1 MDNTYFLSQ
10 SSSLTLVIIISLIFA
25 VLGIYHS
32 KKFHGISNYLT
43 ANRNIELF
51 SLTTSLVASAL
62 GAWILFGPVAAATWG
77 GIGAVIGYALGT
89 AFPMIF
95 LIYFGKKIRLEF
107 PKGSSLIEFMRKKFG
122 KSLFKLIL
130 LMTIFYMFIFLC
142 AEVTAVAVL
151 INYLSGTDLW
161 ITALIVLLATL
172 TYTLYGGLR
181 ASIFTD
187 NIQMIVIGFLLLILI
202 LIIGS
207 STGDNFSFAL
217 IKEKN
222 PQLLSSSYIPSY
234 TAGLTFFIAVAAT
247 NLFHQGNWQ
256 RVYAAK
262 DYYTLK
268 SALIISFFII
278 VPIVFL
284 MGFVGMVSFSIDP
297 SARADLGFFTLL
309 LKEQT
314 EMLSLIIVILGL
326 ALTISTVDTLVN
338 AISSLFVVDGKAT
351 FNLDKKTDYLK
362 ISKYFI
368 IFLSLIAFGVA
379 SKGFDIL
386 YLFLLADLFCC
397 AFVFTGSFEDGTVF
411 DTNVG
416 KDKPLVFQIGMK
428 EVIPGFEQGIV
439 GANKGSKR
447 KIKIPSMLAYGEK
460 GAGELI
466 PPNSNLIFE
475 FKILDVLS
483 PNYEK
488 IDSEKLE
495 NLINEN
501 AVALDIRLDNQWKK
515 TGVIKGSFQETAFD
529 INGKF
534 NVYLMDKVRALAGA
548 ESQGIELIFISHDGK
563 TAEILGNA
571 FAEDL
576 GFTNVYVLDGGI
588 QSWIKS
594 NKPLVSY
601 N

>member
-1 MDNTYFLSQ
+1 MDKTYFIEQ
-10 SSSLTLVIIISLIFA
+10 STSLTLVIVISLIFA

-32 KKFHGISNYLT
+32 KKFGGINNYLT
-43 ANRNIELF
+43 ANRNIGLF

-95 LIYFGKKIRLEF
+95 LIYFGKKIRDEF

-151 INYLSGTDLW
+151 INYLSGTELW
-161 ITALIVLLATL
+161 ITALIVLISTL

-187 NIQMIVIGFLLLILI
+187 NIQMIVIGILLLILI
-202 LIIGS
+202 SIIS
-207 STGDNFSFAL
+207 SSSGNNFSFEF
-217 IKEKN
+217 IEKKN

-262 DYYTLK
+262 NYQTLK
-268 SALIISFFII
+268 SSLVISFFII
-278 VPIVFL
+278 IPIVFL
-284 MGFVGMVSFSIDP
+284 MGFIGMVSFSLDSSIRP
-297 SARADLGFFTLL
+297 DLGFFTLL
-309 LKEQT
+309 LKDQT
-314 EMLSLIIVILGL
+314 ELLSLMIIVLGL
-326 ALTISTVDTLVN
+326 SLTISTVDTLVN
-338 AISSLFVVDGKAT
+338 AISSLFVIDGKAT

-368 IFLSLIAFGVA
+368 VFLSLIAFGVA

-397 AFVFTGSFEDGTVF
+397 AFVFTVFYSFY
-411 DTNVG
+411 
-416 KDKPLVFQIGMK
+416 
-428 EVIPGFEQGIV
+428 
-439 GANKGSKR
+439 NK
-447 KIKIPSMLAYGEK
+447 
-460 GAGELI
+460 
-466 PPNSNLIFE
+466 
-475 FKILDVLS
+475 V
-483 PNYEK
+483 
-488 IDSEKLE
+488 
-495 NLINEN
+495 NE
-501 AVALDIRLDNQWKK
+501 
-515 TGVIKGSFQETAFD
+515 
-529 INGKF
+529 
-534 NVYLMDKVRALAGA
+534 
-548 ESQGIELIFISHDGK
+548 K
-563 TAEILGNA
+563 TAYIAIIIGFVAGFLLFPFPDFSKSLLVGVLMSKDLFSPFVSQSLLFLSFIIATFLPAIILK
-571 FAEDL
+571 L
-576 GFTNVYVLDGGI
+576 
-588 QSWIKS
+588 KS
-594 NKPLVSY
+594 N
-601 N
+601 